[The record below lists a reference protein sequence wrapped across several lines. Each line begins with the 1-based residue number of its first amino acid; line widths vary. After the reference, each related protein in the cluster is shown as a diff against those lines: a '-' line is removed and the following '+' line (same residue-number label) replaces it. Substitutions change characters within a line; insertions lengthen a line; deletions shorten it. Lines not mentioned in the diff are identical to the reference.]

1 MPQEYVILLFTE
13 KSDHEADK
21 KLFAEL
27 SKTIFSEEFAVTKV
41 LRIGKRIENK
51 HRPLLIVLKHEM
63 DKINHSFFSKVAS
76 TRSA

>member
-1 MPQEYVILLFTE
+1 MNAARIHNIIVYNLPE
-13 KSDHEADK
+13 KLDYEADK

-51 HRPLLIVLKHEM
+51 HRPLLIVLKGRLQW
-63 DKINHSFFSKVAS
+63 KNQL
-76 TRSA
+76 